1 MLCFQRDRAVWIYV
15 GLTPLF
21 AQMGKGFGVSKSM
34 EVAECKLCIHL
45 GRGREEKHAVCCF
58 SSTSEFVYS
67 SQLSVR
73 VAHFQFM
80 PQRHRIA
87 MCRLKSLARQLR
99 AFVTKW
105 HERH

>member
-1 MLCFQRDRAVWIYV
+1 
-15 GLTPLF
+15 
-21 AQMGKGFGVSKSM
+21 MGKDFGVSKST
-34 EVAECKLCIHL
+34 EVAECKLCIRF
-45 GRGREEKHAVCCF
+45 GRGHGENCEVYCF

-87 MCRLKSLARQLR
+87 VCGLKSLARQLC
-99 AFVTKW
+99 AFVTKQ
-105 HERH
+105 HKRHRNK